1 MTSRDEDLGE
11 LYEFSCRFV
20 GPETEKAVLIWEPLS
35 DEEMWIPLS
44 QVSSMHKGAK
54 GEGTIVVST
63 WIAKKKGLI

>member
-1 MTSRDEDLGE
+1 
-11 LYEFSCRFV
+11 
-20 GPETEKAVLIWEPLS
+20 VLIWEPLS

-54 GEGTIVVST
+54 GEGTIVVSA